1 MTSDTR
7 LLVVQIT
14 VATLAAYIIW
24 KLVLA
29 VIRYRKYCEFSR
41 KIVLLGDY
49 HPIWGSLHL
58 FSNITQYFDVV
69 RNLIDKQRP
78 KIYHI
83 WILFLY
89 PNITVCHPDTARILL
104 KSSEPKTIYHA
115 GGAYRMILPW
125 LGHGLLLSDG
135 RKWER
140 NRRMLTPAF
149 HFDIL
154 RPYVKV
160 YNEVTNI
167 FLDNLSRDNKRDGN
181 VEVSQYVTL
190 ATLDTMLRCSL
201 SYNGNIQQEGRPW
214 LYWDWVFYMTSTG
227 RELTKLCNYVHNFAD
242 EIIQNRKD
250 ALRQDPSQLNKRR
263 LDFLDILV
271 TAKDVNGEGLSDLEI
286 RAEVDTFLF
295 EGHDTTASAI
305 SWAIYSLAKYPEHQ
319 QSIYEEVHS
328 VLQDRREV
336 EWDDI
341 PNFKKLS
348 MFIKEVMRMHST
360 VPLISRWLTK
370 PLVIDGVEIPAGF
383 SIDISIHAINHHPDV
398 WPDHMEFKPE
408 RFGEDAITK
417 DRDPFS
423 YVPFSAGSRNCIGQ
437 NFALNEQKVVLARLV
452 NRFRLDLVE
461 GHKYVEVPELVMRSE
476 FGIKVRLEERHQDT

>member
-7 LLVVQIT
+7 LLVVQIA
-14 VATLAAYIIW
+14 VATLVAYVIW
-24 KLVLA
+24 KLILT
-29 VIRYRKYCEFSR
+29 VIRYRKYCEISR

-58 FSNITQYFDVV
+58 FSTVTEYFDVV
-69 RNLIDKQRP
+69 KKFIDEQRP
-78 KIYHI
+78 KTYQG
-83 WILFLY
+83 WVLFLY

-104 KSSEPKTIYHA
+104 KSSEPKTKYHA
-115 GGAYRMILPW
+115 GGAYRMIMPW
-125 LGHGLLLSDG
+125 LGDGLLLSDG

-181 VEVSQYVTL
+181 VEISNYVTL

-201 SYNGNIQQEGRPW
+201 SYNGNIQQEGKSNPYVKAVIRLSTLVLYRSIRPW
-214 LYWDWVFYMTSTG
+214 LYWDWAFYMTSTG
-227 RELTKLCNYVHNFAD
+227 REFTKLCHYVHDFAD
-242 EIIQNRKD
+242 EIIRNRKD

-271 TAKDVNGEGLSDLEI
+271 TAKDENGEGLSDLDI

-408 RFGEDAITK
+408 RFSEDAITK

-423 YVPFSAGSRNCIGQ
+423 YVPFSAGSR
-437 NFALNEQKVVLARLV
+437 
-452 NRFRLDLVE
+452 FRLDLVE
-461 GHKYVEVPELVMRSE
+461 GHKYVEVPEVVMRSE
-476 FGIKVRLEERHQDT
+476 FGIKVRLEERHKDT